1 VPVAHLFENMK
12 DRFIPQKGK
21 GVHATVSYH
30 ITGKGGGQWTVTI
43 DDGKFLLST
52 TVLKNPTVYIVARDS
67 DYHDIV
73 TGKLDGITAVLTGK
87 MTIEGDVQFMSEF
100 RNMFNALK

>member
-1 VPVAHLFENMK
+1 
-12 DRFIPQKGK
+12 
-21 GVHATVSYH
+21 
-30 ITGKGGGQWTVTI
+30 
-43 DDGKFLLST
+43 LLST

-73 TGKLDGITAVLTGK
+73 TGKLYGITAVLTGK

-100 RNMFNALK
+100 RNMFNALNNT